1 MTHASKL
8 LKCAAF
14 RWDGVPIREYKT
26 GDGPYRGVTR
36 QTLLGEG
43 TGEEAFN
50 FITRYFEV
58 EPGGYSTLERH
69 RHPHAVVVIRGRG
82 RLVLGDTTHDIAPF
96 DCVFVAPGVAHQFRA
111 SGDEPLG
118 FLCTVDRERD
128 RPEVIE

>member
-14 RWDGVPIREYKT
+14 RWEGVPIREYKT
-26 GDGPYRGVTR
+26 GDGLYRGVTR
-36 QTLLGEG
+36 HTLLGEG

-82 RLVLGDTTHDIAPF
+82 RVMLGDTTHDIAPF
-96 DCVFVAPGVAHQFRA
+96 DCIYVAPGVAHQFRA
-111 SGDEPLG
+111 SGEEPLG

-128 RPEVIE
+128 RPEVIG

>member
-14 RWDGVPIREYKT
+14 RWEGVPIREYKT
-26 GDGPYRGVTR
+26 GDGLYRGVTR
-36 QTLLGEG
+36 HTLLGEG

-50 FITRYFEV
+50 FITRYF
-58 EPGGYSTLERH
+58 
-69 RHPHAVVVIRGRG
+69 VVIRGRG

-128 RPEVIE
+128 RPEVIA